1 MEISATPR
9 ASTSRSSTVRTFRL
23 CLGKGKSN
31 KPCAKMVSGE
41 SLFCEYHINQEDDFL
56 ALQNPIFLDK
66 CDVEIRKLG
75 VQYGITDK
83 RLRIE
88 TLKRQILEAMK
99 QTERSKEFKEKQEQR
114 KKLIDYLKVEYN
126 ELETEDEK
134 EYYNK
139 VIEKKNFRLAQ
150 IQRILDEIVRGESYL
165 VPDDEGQHESLSG
178 NTYRTE
184 YRGSKHK
191 FEPEE
196 KIIRKYVDGDYEYTE
211 TKVLRA
217 DIKEEIDCL
226 VDEYYQLLKLQFEI
240 LNRNIMEKNFKEV
253 LKKWNAELNMK
264 TTSQWASL
272 KQKVDLLLTSGYDL
286 FVEKEL
292 FIPDAP
298 YVYLDY
304 CYHTDSFEYINLHM
318 EAFYKEKTLEIR
330 YKRFIDLNAQ
340 KKNLNFWFTYKE
352 QLDFARQYF
361 GSRDEALIR
370 WGHRK
375 DSTFKEQSEASLEEQ
390 KDSFVHIGNHWFK
403 ESLFKNTIEQL
414 KQIKDKSYTSARL
427 RFPDIIYC
435 EEAYNDIMDCLMNSP
450 IKDKPSEP
458 KVKPKV
464 KRSVRTAKGAS
475 DFVAVGLRPSC
486 GAHQP
491 PSINLSAPPLAVRAT
506 HISSE
511 GLPTDSERGALARAA
526 LRRLRSELSLF
537 QSEALNE

>member
-1 MEISATPR
+1 METPR
-9 ASTSRSSTVRTFRL
+9 ASTSRASTVRTFRL

-66 CDVEIRKLG
+66 CDAEIRKLG

-99 QTERSKEFKEKQEQR
+99 QSERNKEFKEKQEQR

-165 VPDDEGQHESLSG
+165 VPDDEGLHESLSG

-292 FIPDAP
+292 SIPEAP
-298 YVYLDY
+298 YVYFDY
-304 CYHTDSFEYINLHM
+304 DYHTDSFQYDNSDM
-318 EAFYKEKTLEIR
+318 DAFFKENTLQIR

-435 EEAYNDIMDCLMNSP
+435 EEAYNDIMDCLINSP
-450 IKDKPSEP
+450 IKDQTSEP
-458 KVKPKV
+458 KVKPKP
-464 KRSVRTAKGAS
+464 KRSVRTAKG
-475 DFVAVGLRPSC
+475 GSC

-491 PSINLSAPPLAVRAT
+491 PSPSINL
-506 HISSE
+506 
-511 GLPTDSERGALARAA
+511 
-526 LRRLRSELSLF
+526 
-537 QSEALNE
+537 NE